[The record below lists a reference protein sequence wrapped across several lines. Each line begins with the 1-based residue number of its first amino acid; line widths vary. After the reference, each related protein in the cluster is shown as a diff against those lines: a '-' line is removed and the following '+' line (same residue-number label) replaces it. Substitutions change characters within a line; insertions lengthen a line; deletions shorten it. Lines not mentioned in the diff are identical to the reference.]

1 MAKSEATLRVVE
13 ALQQDVSYGRARLD
27 GQTRVEL
34 NLSPGDIIEITGSK
48 TTAAVVWRSHPGD
61 EGKGIIHVD
70 NLTRKNAG
78 VTIGDKVTIKKA
90 DVKPAKQVTLAP
102 AISQDQQIQF
112 GDGIDALAKRGL
124 LKRPVVQGDI
134 VVVPNIALF
143 GNALPFSIIQTTP
156 KGIVLINEETQIKV
170 SEEAAAQAAGAPTV
184 SYEDIGGLKNELQ
197 NVREMI
203 ELPLKHPELFERLG
217 IDPPKGVLLH
227 GPPGTG
233 KTMIAKAVANEAGAN
248 FYTINGP
255 EIMSKFYGQSE
266 ENLRKTF
273 EEAEKNAP
281 SIVFIDEMDA
291 IAPKRDEVQGEVERR
306 VVSQMLTLMDGL
318 KGRGKIIVIGAT
330 NRPDSLDEAL
340 RRPGRFDREVEIGV
354 PDKAGRLEILMIQTR
369 NMPKDEDVSLEEL
382 AHVTHGFVGADLMA
396 LAREAAM
403 KSLRR
408 YLPEIDLDEPIPTEV
423 LERMC
428 VKMDDFKEALKI
440 VDPSALREFLVEVPN
455 VTWDSVGGLEDVKQQ
470 LREAVE
476 WPLDDPESF
485 VRMGISPPDGILLY
499 GPPGTGKTML
509 AKAVANESGANFIS
523 VKGPEILSKWVG
535 ESEKAIR
542 EIFKKAKQSAPAIV
556 FLDELDAIAPR
567 RGAHEGSHVTETIVN
582 QLLTAIDGMES
593 MEGVVVIGATNRP
606 DIIDNGL
613 LRAGRFDRL
622 IKVSAPDEPAR
633 LAILKVHAA
642 RMPLGKDVDLE
653 ELAKLTKGYVGADI
667 ESLCREA
674 AMVALREDRKARV
687 VTKNHFEEA
696 LRTVRSSVTDEVIK
710 YYDRMAE
717 QLGQTAIRKA
727 PGSGGGGMELL

>member
-1 MAKSEATLRVVE
+1 
-13 ALQQDVSYGRARLD
+13 
-27 GQTRVEL
+27 
-34 NLSPGDIIEITGSK
+34 
-48 TTAAVVWRSHPGD
+48 
-61 EGKGIIHVD
+61 
-70 NLTRKNAG
+70 
-78 VTIGDKVTIKKA
+78 
-90 DVKPAKQVTLAP
+90 
-102 AISQDQQIQF
+102 
-112 GDGIDALAKRGL
+112 
-124 LKRPVVQGDI
+124 
-134 VVVPNIALF
+134 
-143 GNALPFSIIQTTP
+143 
-156 KGIVLINEETQIKV
+156 
-170 SEEAAAQAAGAPTV
+170 
-184 SYEDIGGLKNELQ
+184 
-197 NVREMI
+197 
-203 ELPLKHPELFERLG
+203 
-217 IDPPKGVLLH
+217 
-227 GPPGTG
+227 
-233 KTMIAKAVANEAGAN
+233 
-248 FYTINGP
+248 
-255 EIMSKFYGQSE
+255 
-266 ENLRKTF
+266 
-273 EEAEKNAP
+273 
-281 SIVFIDEMDA
+281 
-291 IAPKRDEVQGEVERR
+291 
-306 VVSQMLTLMDGL
+306 
-318 KGRGKIIVIGAT
+318 
-330 NRPDSLDEAL
+330 
-340 RRPGRFDREVEIGV
+340 
-354 PDKAGRLEILMIQTR
+354 
-369 NMPKDEDVSLEEL
+369 
-382 AHVTHGFVGADLMA
+382 
-396 LAREAAM
+396 
-403 KSLRR
+403 
-408 YLPEIDLDEPIPTEV
+408 
-423 LERMC
+423 
-428 VKMDDFKEALKI
+428 
-440 VDPSALREFLVEVPN
+440 
-455 VTWDSVGGLEDVKQQ
+455 
-470 LREAVE
+470 
-476 WPLDDPESF
+476 
-485 VRMGISPPDGILLY
+485 
-499 GPPGTGKTML
+499 ML